1 MIVVVKAMLEHSLF
15 CMSDVDRKEMVFI
28 MEQYRNQI
36 VEELKAKGYN
46 AEAKDVEKENQV
58 KLLGISLKLDESRG
72 IVIYIEKMYANGLS
86 VEDAVNVIIK
96 GYNDSIVNFPDI
108 SGLKDYEWV
117 RKHLVLRMYNEK
129 TNAEV
134 YISAKRYGFDD
145 LILVPYVNLEE
156 GAIKV
161 NNEHIE
167 KWGVTKETLFAD
179 AMRNTKAD
187 TKEMRVIDVLTRDNP
202 EMKMMFF
209 GIEEELGDLLIIT
222 CEDDHYGASA
232 ILGKLDELKERFPS
246 GFYVLPSSI
255 HEVLVYP
262 KKENDGGK
270 NQVTEMVKQVST
282 LMLDACDVLSYK
294 GYEF

>member
-15 CMSDVDRKEMVFI
+15 CLSDVDRKEMDLI

-36 VEELKAKGYN
+36 VEELKARGYN
-46 AEAKDVEKENQV
+46 AKAKDVEKENQV
-58 KLLGISLKLDESRG
+58 KLLGISLKLDETRG
-72 IVIYIEKMYANGLS
+72 IVMYIDEMYSDGLS

-96 GYNDSIVNFPDI
+96 GYNDSLGNFPDI
-108 SGLKDYEWV
+108 SGIDNYEWV
-117 RKHLVLRMYNEK
+117 RNRLVLRMYNEK

-145 LILVPYVNLEE
+145 LILVPYVNLKE

-161 NNEHIE
+161 NNEFIE

-187 TKEMRVIDVLTRDNP
+187 TKEIGVLDFLVKDCPDARILFCGVEEGLKDF
-202 EMKMMFF
+202 KMVTNKD
-209 GIEEELGDLLIIT
+209 ER
-222 CEDDHYGASA
+222 CGASA
-232 ILGKLDELKERFPS
+232 ILGKLDELKKRFPS
-246 GFYVLPSSI
+246 GFYVIPSSI
-255 HEVLVYP
+255 HEVLVMP
-262 KKENDGGK
+262 KRENDGGLDY
-270 NQVTEMVKQVST
+270 TTAMVREVST
-282 LMLDACDVLSYK
+282 TRLNACDVLSYK

>member
-36 VEELKAKGYN
+36 VEELKARGYN
-46 AEAKDVEKENQV
+46 AKAKDVEKENQV
-58 KLLGISLKLDESRG
+58 KLLGISLKLDETRG
-72 IVIYIEKMYANGLS
+72 IIMYIEEMYSNGLS

-96 GYNDSIVNFPDI
+96 GYNDSLGNFPDI
-108 SGLKDYEWV
+108 SGIDNYEWV
-117 RKHLVLRMYNEK
+117 RNRLVLRMYNEK

-161 NNEHIE
+161 NNKHIE

-187 TKEMRVIDVLTRDNP
+187 TKEMRVIDVLAEDCP
-202 EMKMMFF
+202 EMKMMLF
-209 GIEEELGDLLIIT
+209 GVEEGLKDMMMVT
-222 CEDDHYGASA
+222 CENDHYGASA
-232 ILGKLDELKERFPS
+232 ILGKLDELKKRFPS
-246 GFYVLPSSI
+246 GFYVMPSSI
-255 HEVLVYP
+255 HEVIVMP
-262 KKENDGGK
+262 KRENDGGLDC
-270 NQVTEMVKQVST
+270 TSAMVRNISA